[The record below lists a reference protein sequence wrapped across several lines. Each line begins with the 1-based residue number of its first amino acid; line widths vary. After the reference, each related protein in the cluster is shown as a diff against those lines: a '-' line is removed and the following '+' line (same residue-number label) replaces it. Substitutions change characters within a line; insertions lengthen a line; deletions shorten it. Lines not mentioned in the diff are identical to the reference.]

1 MKLTAALPFRSGDV
15 KYIMGEVR
23 VPIGSDG
30 LAVKVDGY
38 HYDARPKDD
47 SIEYLGF
54 QRHVRNDRIG
64 IGLSYPFLLN
74 NTRSLTGT
82 LGYTRPIPK
91 IATKPTTATAGCNRT
106 RARRQC
112 RTQVYPAVREHGHRR
127 DTGRGQGF

>member
-1 MKLTAALPFRSGDV
+1 M
-15 KYIMGEVR
+15 
-23 VPIGSDG
+23 
-30 LAVKVDGY
+30 DGY

-82 LGYTRPIPK
+82 LGVYAANSKDRYEASNSDRWLQQDARVRAVNAELRYIQLSESMATDVTLGVAMVLTPPRKKSRPITGFP
-91 IATKPTTATAGCNRT
+91 R
-106 RARRQC
+106 C
-112 RTQVYPAVREHGHRR
+112 RSWTWISS
-127 DTGRGQGF
+127 DST